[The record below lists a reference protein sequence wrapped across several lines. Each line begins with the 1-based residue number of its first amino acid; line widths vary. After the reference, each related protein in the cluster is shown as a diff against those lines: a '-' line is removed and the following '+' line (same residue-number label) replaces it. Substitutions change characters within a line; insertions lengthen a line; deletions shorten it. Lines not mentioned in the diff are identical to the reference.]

1 MIGWT
6 ISSWFRRKLFSSEEV
21 ADKGLTSLVGVV
33 GTKEE
38 DGERRS
44 DERRRR
50 KMFGVMVCMA
60 WVSSAD
66 DA

>member
-1 MIGWT
+1 
-6 ISSWFRRKLFSSEEV
+6 LFSSEEV

-50 KMFGVMVCMA
+50 KMFGVIVCMA